1 MEPEAALTHWGST
14 DPVGELTGG
23 LINRT
28 WTVGEPPWAVLQWV
42 NPIFDP
48 RIHLDVDA
56 FTSRLEDAG
65 LTTPRLVPN
74 EAGDLWTNVARDC
87 WRLMTYIPGTTLHR
101 LETADQAAEAGGL
114 VGRFHAALADWDYR
128 LQARQR
134 LHVHDT
140 TAHMAELHAARSESP
155 RHPLV
160 AEVRELAGEILGRWA
175 EWDGELEPH
184 QRFSHGDLKIS
195 NLRFDAA
202 GEQALC
208 LIDLDTLGTMP
219 IGCEMGDAWR
229 SWCNLASE
237 DDPEAATFGLDLF
250 AASARAWL
258 AAAPP
263 LTAPERRS
271 LVPSIERICLELAA
285 RFCADAVR
293 NSYFREDREAHPE
306 PGRHNL
312 VRARGQLALAASARE
327 ARTEC
332 ERIVDSTIKHR
343 EAPR

>member
-1 MEPEAALTHWGST
+1 MEPEAALALWGSS
-14 DPVGELTGG
+14 DPIRELAGG

-28 WTVGEPPWAVLQWV
+28 WTVDEPPWAVLQRV

-48 RIHLDVDA
+48 RIHLDIDA

-65 LTTPRLVPN
+65 LTTPRLLPTSG
-74 EAGDLWTNVARDC
+74 GDLWSADARGC
-87 WRLMTYIPGTTLHR
+87 WRLMTYISGTTLDR
-101 LETADQAAEAGGL
+101 FSTADQAAEAGAL
-114 VGRFHAALADWDYR
+114 VGRFHTALAGWDYR

-140 TAHMAELHAARSESP
+140 TAHMAELHAARAESW
-155 RHPLV
+155 RHPLA
-160 AEVRELAGEILGRWA
+160 AEAGDLAAEILGRWA
-175 EWDGELEPH
+175 DWDGELEPH
-184 QRFSHGDLKIS
+184 QRYSHGDLKVS

-202 GEQALC
+202 GERARC

-229 SWCNLASE
+229 SWCNPASE
-237 DDPEAATFGLDLF
+237 DEPEAAGFDLELF
-250 AASARAWL
+250 DASARAWL

-263 LTAPERRS
+263 LTGPELRS

-293 NSYFREDREAHPE
+293 NSYFREDRETYPE
-306 PGRHNL
+306 PGGHNL
-312 VRARGQLALAASARE
+312 IRARGQLTLAADARRKR
-327 ARTEC
+327 AEC
-332 ERIVDSTIKHR
+332 QRIVDSAATDR
-343 EAPR
+343 G